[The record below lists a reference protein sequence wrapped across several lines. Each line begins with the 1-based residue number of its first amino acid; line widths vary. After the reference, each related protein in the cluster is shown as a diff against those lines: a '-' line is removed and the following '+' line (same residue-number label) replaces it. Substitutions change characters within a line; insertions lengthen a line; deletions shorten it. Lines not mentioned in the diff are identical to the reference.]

1 MQSKLTDIE
10 LIQRTLKS
18 DQQAYALLVKRYER
32 YVFTLALRFT
42 KSREDAEEVAQDS
55 FIKVYKSLGGF
66 KQEARFSTWLY
77 TIVYTTAM
85 TSLRKRKANIVALD
99 DESNFM
105 QIADFTVINDA
116 NTAES
121 RSRSYYLNK
130 AIRQLPADDATV
142 LTLFYHAEQSLEEI
156 AAIMNI
162 ETNGVKIK
170 LFRARKRLKEKLEY
184 NLKHE
189 AKEMI

>member
-10 LIQRTLKS
+10 LIQRTLKG
-18 DQQAYALLVKRYER
+18 DQQAYALLIKSHQR

-55 FIKVYKSLGGF
+55 FIKVYRSLSSF
-66 KQEARFSTWLY
+66 KQESKFSTWLY

-85 TSLRKRKANIVALD
+85 TRLRKRSNNTVALD
-99 DESNFM
+99 DESSAI
-105 QIADFTVINDA
+105 QIANSASTWDA
-116 NTAES
+116 NMAED
-121 RSRSYYLNK
+121 RSRSFYLNQ
-130 AIRQLPADDATV
+130 AIEQLPADDATV

-156 AAIMNI
+156 ALIMGI
-162 ETNGVKIK
+162 ETNGVKVK
-170 LFRARKRLKEKLEY
+170 LFRARKRLKEMLER

-189 AKEMI
+189 VKELI

>member
-1 MQSKLTDIE
+1 MQSKFTDIE
-10 LIQRTLKS
+10 LIQRTLKG
-18 DQQAYALLVKRYER
+18 DQQAYALLVKTYQR

-55 FIKVYKSLGGF
+55 FIKVYKALSSF
-66 KQEARFSTWLY
+66 KQESKFSTWLY

-85 TSLRKRKANIVALD
+85 TSLRKRDTNTVALD
-99 DESNFM
+99 DESNFI
-105 QIADFTVINDA
+105 QVENSASVTDVNS
-116 NTAES
+116 AEN
-121 RSRSYYLNK
+121 RSRSFYLNQ
-130 AIRQLPADDATV
+130 AISQLSADDAAV

-156 AAIMNI
+156 ALIMGI

-170 LFRARKRLKEKLEY
+170 LFRARKRLKEQLER

-189 AKEMI
+189 VKELI

>member
-1 MQSKLTDIE
+1 MQTRLTDIE

-18 DQQAYALLVKRYER
+18 DQQAYALLIKRYER

-55 FIKVYKSLGGF
+55 FIKVYKALSSF
-66 KQEARFSTWLY
+66 KQESKFSTWLY

-85 TSLRKRKANIVALD
+85 TSLRRRNAATVALD
-99 DESNFM
+99 DEGNYIQVESSTSF
-105 QIADFTVINDA
+105 ADV
-116 NTAES
+116 NTAEN
-121 RSRSYYLNK
+121 RSRSFYLNE
-130 AIRQLPADDATV
+130 AIGQLSADDATV

-156 AAIMNI
+156 ALIMDI

-170 LFRARKRLKEKLEY
+170 LFRARKRLKEKLEQ

-189 AKEMI
+189 VKELI

>member
-10 LIQRTLKS
+10 LIKRTLS
-18 DQQAYALLVKRYER
+18 GDQQAYALLVKNYQR

-55 FIKVYKSLGGF
+55 FIKVYKSLGSF
-66 KQEARFSTWLY
+66 KQESKFSTWLY
-77 TIVYTTAM
+77 TVVYTTAM
-85 TSLRKRKANIVALD
+85 TSLRKRDINTVALD
-99 DESNFM
+99 DEDNFIQVENSNS
-105 QIADFTVINDA
+105 ATDVNS
-116 NTAES
+116 AEN
-121 RSRSYYLNK
+121 RSRSFYLNQ
-130 AIRQLPADDATV
+130 AISQLSADDAAV

-156 AAIMNI
+156 ALIMGI

-170 LFRARKRLKEKLEY
+170 LFRARRRLKETLER

-189 AKEMI
+189 VKELI

>member
-10 LIQRTLKS
+10 LIQRTLKG
-18 DQQAYALLVKRYER
+18 DQQAYALLVKQYQR

-42 KSREDAEEVAQDS
+42 KTREDAEEVAQDS
-55 FIKVYKSLGGF
+55 FIKVYKALSTF
-66 KQEARFSTWLY
+66 KQESKFSTWLY

-85 TSLRKRKANIVALD
+85 TSLRKRNTNTIALD
-99 DESNFM
+99 DEDNFIQVENSNLVT
-105 QIADFTVINDA
+105 DVNS
-116 NTAES
+116 AEN
-121 RSRSYYLNK
+121 RSRSFYLNQ
-130 AIRQLPADDATV
+130 AISQLSADDAAV

-156 AAIMNI
+156 ALIMDI

-170 LFRARKRLKEKLEY
+170 LFRARRRLKEKLER

-189 AKEMI
+189 VKELI

>member
-10 LIQRTLKS
+10 LIQRTLRD
-18 DQQAYALLVKRYER
+18 DQQAYALLVKTYQR

-55 FIKVYKSLGGF
+55 FIKVYKALSSF
-66 KQEARFSTWLY
+66 KQESKFSTWLY
-77 TIVYTTAM
+77 TVVYTTAM
-85 TSLRKRKANIVALD
+85 TSLRKRNTNTVALD
-99 DESNFM
+99 DEDNFI
-105 QIADFTVINDA
+105 QIENYTSVTDA
-116 NTAES
+116 NSAEN
-121 RSRSYYLNK
+121 RSRSFYLNQ
-130 AIRQLPADDATV
+130 AISQLSADDATV

-156 AAIMNI
+156 ALIMGI

-170 LFRARKRLKEKLEY
+170 LFRARRRLKEQLER

-189 AKEMI
+189 VKELI

>member
-10 LIQRTLKS
+10 LIQRTLKG
-18 DQQAYALLVKRYER
+18 DQQAYALLVKNYQR

-55 FIKVYKSLGGF
+55 FIKMYKALSSF
-66 KQEARFSTWLY
+66 KQESKFSTWLY

-85 TSLRKRKANIVALD
+85 TSLRKRGTNNVALD
-99 DESNFM
+99 DEENFI
-105 QIADFTVINDA
+105 QVENAASAADINS
-116 NTAES
+116 AEN
-121 RSRSYYLNK
+121 RSRSFYLNQ
-130 AIRQLPADDATV
+130 AISQLSADDSAV

-156 AAIMNI
+156 ALIMGI
-162 ETNGVKIK
+162 ESNGVKIK
-170 LFRARKRLKEKLEY
+170 LFRARKRLKETLER

-189 AKEMI
+189 VKELI